1 MGTETNVKTKGLDV
15 EGIAG
20 ALGLSVPDVEA
31 RLTDPLSF
39 TLAEIHDIAVR
50 CEINVHHF
58 ITDLLAGA
66 A

>member
-20 ALGLSVPDVEA
+20 ALGLSVPEVEDK
-31 RLTDPLSF
+31 LTNPLSF
-39 TLAEIHDIAVR
+39 TLSEIYDITVR
-50 CEINVHHF
+50 CEINMHHF
-58 ITDLLAGA
+58 ISDLLAGA